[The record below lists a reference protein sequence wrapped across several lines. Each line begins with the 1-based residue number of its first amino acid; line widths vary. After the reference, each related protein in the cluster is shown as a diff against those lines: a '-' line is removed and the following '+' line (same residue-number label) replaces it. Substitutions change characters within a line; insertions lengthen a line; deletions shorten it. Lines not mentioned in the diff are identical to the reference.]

1 MARKAFRVVPNQLT
15 MLHVCA
21 TTTVVGD
28 GKSSVE
34 VSDSYESMGGISESE
49 RNATEVPSI
58 SALAELHAVEV
69 ADELAGVLAAGSL
82 HGASLHGASLNSA
95 MVQPNGINGADGRVV
110 VVGVARNER
119 LVPEFV
125 FIVGGESPELDAS
138 VSVAHVA
145 A

>member
-1 MARKAFRVVPNQLT
+1 

-34 VSDSYESMGGISESE
+34 VSESYESMGGISESE
-49 RNATEVPSI
+49 RNVTEVPSI
-58 SALAELHAVEV
+58 GALAELHAVEV

-82 HGASLHGASLNSA
+82 HGA
-95 MVQPNGINGADGRVV
+95 MVQPDGINGADGRMV

>member
-1 MARKAFRVVPNQLT
+1 MARKAFRVVPSQLT

-21 TTTVVGD
+21 TTAVVGD
-28 GKSSVE
+28 GTSSVE
-34 VSDSYESMGGISESE
+34 VSESYESMGGISESE

-58 SALAELHAVEV
+58 SALAEPHAMEV

-82 HGASLHGASLNSA
+82 HGA
-95 MVQPNGINGADGRVV
+95 MVQPDGINGADGRMV